1 MRAVRV
7 THARSRASSNSAT
20 QMLARRLQRSAL
32 PRLLARRAPLCSAAS
47 PISASTSAAAASGSA
62 ASADAPVPAD
72 AVDLRLATGPAP
84 TRFAVLELGG
94 TQYKVAP
101 DDAICVEKL
110 PVAVGEVVAYDRV
123 LLVGSADATVIGS
136 PYVRDAVVEVR
147 VEEQALADK
156 VIVFKKKR
164 RKGYRRWKGH
174 RAPLTVLR
182 VASIGCPELDAI
194 ERGEEPPGSE
204 AGGYPASPS
213 VKPSRYGA
221 VFGPREGVE

>member
-1 MRAVRV
+1 MASLTLLRA
-7 THARSRASSNSAT
+7 ARSSA
-20 QMLARRLQRSAL
+20 LARNSLAL
-32 PRLLARRAPLCSAAS
+32 PPRLLARAPLC
-47 PISASTSAAAASGSA
+47 TAAA
-62 ASADAPVPAD
+62 APVPAAASASAAKQQYRPARAFD
-72 AVDLRLATGPAP
+72 SWAPDVHPKAPAPALRASTGPAP

-94 TQYKVAP
+94 TQYKVAA

-110 PVAVGEVVAYDRV
+110 PVSVGEMVAYDRV

-136 PYVRDAVVEVR
+136 PYVRDAVVEVQ

-213 VKPSRYGA
+213 VTPSRYGA

>member
-1 MRAVRV
+1 
-7 THARSRASSNSAT
+7 
-20 QMLARRLQRSAL
+20 MLARRLAQRSAL
-32 PRLLARRAPLCSAAS
+32 PRLLARRAPLCSAA

-62 ASADAPVPAD
+62 ASADAPVAAD

-213 VKPSRYGA
+213 VTPSRYGA

>member
-1 MRAVRV
+1 M
-7 THARSRASSNSAT
+7 
-20 QMLARRLQRSAL
+20 
-32 PRLLARRAPLCSAAS
+32 
-47 PISASTSAAAASGSA
+47 
-62 ASADAPVPAD
+62 
-72 AVDLRLATGPAP
+72 
-84 TRFAVLELGG
+84 LELGG

-110 PVAVGEVVAYDRV
+110 PVAVGELVAYDRV

-213 VKPSRYGA
+213 VTPSRYGA

>member
-1 MRAVRV
+1 
-7 THARSRASSNSAT
+7 
-20 QMLARRLQRSAL
+20 MLARRLQRSAL

-47 PISASTSAAAASGSA
+47 PIPTSATAASGSA
-62 ASADAPVPAD
+62 ASADVPVPGD

-164 RKGYRRWKGH
+164 RKGYRRWRGY
-174 RAPLTVLR
+174 RSRLTVLR
-182 VASIGCPELDAI
+182 VLAIDLPEGLEAQLAQPP
-194 ERGEEPPGSE
+194 EPRPYYLGEINPKSLL
-204 AGGYPASPS
+204 
-213 VKPSRYGA
+213 
-221 VFGPREGVE
+221 